1 MTGGPSWMRNAN
13 DRASRGETATTRFSW
28 SCPAGASKT
37 WLHYLGGQP
46 VDELQRYP
54 RLRRERDCA
63 DHAKRQYEMCH
74 AAQRLAE
81 SAPPSLRE
89 ACEEYRKLRQ

>member
-1 MTGGPSWMRNAN
+1 M
-13 DRASRGETATTRFSW
+13 
-28 SCPAGASKT
+28 AG
-37 WLHYLGGQP
+37 HLGGQP

-63 DHAKRQYEMCH
+63 DHAKRLYEMCH
-74 AAQRLAE
+74 EVQRLAE

-89 ACEEYRKLRQ
+89 ACEEYRKLGQ